1 MGHNSSQRNSRSSQ
15 RITRSHMWRQ
25 AKSCHSPMAMASRT
39 LIKNAL
45 KKEKDPAKALASY
58 KATPLENGYS
68 PAQMLFGRKTR
79 TAVPVFPDQLKP
91 SWPGLQELR
100 EHEQESKIVQTKRYN
115 VTHRC
120 TELTAP
126 KPGGRLWIRK
136 KTAVVAER
144 STTPRSYMKWYM
156 RCVIYELRIWN

>member
-1 MGHNSSQRNSRSSQ
+1 MGHNSSQRNSTSSQ

-45 KKEKDPAKALASY
+45 KKEKDPAKALVSY

-68 PAQMLFGRKTR
+68 PAQMLFGRKT
-79 TAVPVFPDQLKP
+79 TVPVFPDQLKP
-91 SWPGLQELR
+91 SWPGLQELCER
-100 EHEQESKIVQTKRYN
+100 ERESKIVQTKRYN

-136 KTAVVAER
+136 KQQLLQKDLQHLDLIWSDIWDV
-144 STTPRSYMKWYM
+144 SYT
-156 RCVIYELRIWN
+156 ELRIWN